1 MKGKDFH
8 QGKPIRDQVR
18 QPKRLYLSL
27 NYEPRS
33 QGEDL
38 PGYSLQAWISP
49 SENPDPRENRV
60 LLGRADPK
68 ETRQTRVDKRSS
80 L

>member
-8 QGKPIRDQVR
+8 QGKPIREQVR

-38 PGYSLQAWISP
+38 PGYSLQAWIIP
-49 SENPDPRENRV
+49 SENSDPR
-60 LLGRADPK
+60 
-68 ETRQTRVDKRSS
+68 
-80 L
+80 